1 MLSNR
6 FRIPARAA
14 FYLMSAAFSLIG
26 SLMVAMM
33 VYLYT
38 IVGLNPLQL
47 VLVGT
52 ALEASAF
59 LFEVP
64 TGVVADTYSRRL
76 SIIVGVMVLGVS
88 FLLLGLAHFFPLVLL
103 AQVISGL
110 GYTFLSGATDA
121 WLADEV
127 GAENVGGVYVRA
139 GQIGRAGGLV
149 GLGLAAVLGS
159 IHLAL
164 PIVIAGG
171 LYLLLGAVL
180 GGVMPETGFKRRLLP
195 KSNRPSTTV
204 AAAWSNAAR
213 QLRSMGATARE
224 SLGVIRSRPVLG
236 ILVLSSFMIG
246 TSSEGFDRL
255 GDAHLVANF
264 TFPALGGWKPVVWFS
279 ILGFLGTL
287 FSLVVTAVFQRRVER
302 ISANPACS
310 VNAMIWLNL
319 AISLCVIVFGLAG
332 SRAPMHLGGSFPLAM
347 ACLLL
352 RSSLIAVAIPISNA
366 FQVQNTPAHI
376 RATVI
381 SMTGQSNAFGQ
392 VLGGPTVGWIGTAFS
407 LRAAIVAAGLLVAPI
422 SALYARARTF
432 ILSPGAAP
440 AAAPA
445 VPEAVISGAAEAGE
459 D

>member
-52 ALEASAF
+52 VLEASAF

-76 SIIVGVMVLGVS
+76 SIVIGVLVLGVS

-127 GAENVGGVYVRA
+127 GAENVGAVYVRA
-139 GQIGRAGGLV
+139 GQIGRATELV

-164 PIVIAGG
+164 PILIAGG
-171 LYLLLGAVL
+171 LYLLLGAIL
-180 GGVMPETGFKRRLLP
+180 GGVMPENGFQHRLLL
-195 KSNRPSTTV
+195 KGDRPAKTL
-204 AAAWSNAAR
+204 AATWSNASR
-213 QLRSMGATARE
+213 QLRSMGATVRE
-224 SLGVIRSRPVLG
+224 SLGAIRSRPVLG

-279 ILGFLGTL
+279 ILGVLGTL
-287 FSLVVTAVFQRRVER
+287 FSMAVTALFQRRVEQ
-302 ISANPACS
+302 ISANPARS
-310 VNAMIWLNL
+310 VNALIWLNL

-332 SRAPMHLGGSFPLAM
+332 SFPLAM

-352 RSSLIAVAIPISNA
+352 RSGVFAVIIPISNA

-392 VLGGPTVGWIGTAFS
+392 VLGGPAVGWIGTAFS
-407 LRAAIVAAGLLVAPI
+407 LRAAIVSAGLLVAPI
-422 SALYARARTF
+422 SALYARARN
-432 ILSPGAAP
+432 LHPGAWRSASHSP
-440 AAAPA
+440 ANRRRSHWRSVSKRRKSKPR
-445 VPEAVISGAAEAGE
+445 
-459 D
+459 

>member
-1 MLSNR
+1 MISNR

-14 FYLMSAAFSLIG
+14 FYLMTASFSLIG
-26 SLMVAMM
+26 SLLVAMM

-52 ALEASAF
+52 LLEASAF

-76 SIIVGVMVLGVS
+76 SIVIGVLLLGVS
-88 FLLLGLAHFFPLVLL
+88 FLLLGLAHFFLLVLL
-103 AQVISGL
+103 TQVISGL

-127 GAENVGGVYVRA
+127 GVENIGGIYVRA
-139 GQIGRAGGLV
+139 GQIGRAAELV

-164 PIVIAGG
+164 PILIAGG

-180 GGVMPETGFKRRLLP
+180 GAAMPETGFQRRLIP
-195 KSNRPSTTV
+195 KGDRPSTTV
-204 AAAWSNAAR
+204 AAMWANASR
-213 QLRSMGATARE
+213 QLRSMGATAKE
-224 SLGVIRSRPVLG
+224 GLGVIRSQPILV
-236 ILVLSSFMIG
+236 ILVLSSFVIG

-264 TFPALGGWKPVVWFS
+264 TFPAIGGWKPVVWFS
-279 ILGFLGTL
+279 ILAILGNL
-287 FSLVVTAVFQRRVER
+287 FSLAVTTVFKRRVEQVST
-302 ISANPACS
+302 IPARS
-310 VNAMIWLNL
+310 INVLIWLNL

-332 SRAPMHLGGSFPLAM
+332 SFPLAM

-352 RSSLIAVAIPISNA
+352 RSGLFAVIIPISTT

-381 SMTGQSNAFGQ
+381 SMTGQSNALGQ

-407 LRAAIVAAGLLVAPI
+407 LRAAIVSAGLLVAPI
-422 SALYARARTF
+422 SALYARARNF
-432 ILSPGAAP
+432 IKAPGAPPDTPLPTAEVVIRE
-440 AAAPA
+440 AAKA
-445 VPEAVISGAAEAGE
+445 VEE
-459 D
+459 

>member
-52 ALEASAF
+52 VLEASAF

-64 TGVVADTYSRRL
+64 TGIIADTYSRRL
-76 SIIVGVMVLGVS
+76 SIVIGVLVLGVS

-110 GYTFLSGATDA
+110 GYTFLSGATEA

-139 GQIGRAGGLV
+139 GQIGRAAELV

-164 PIVIAGG
+164 PILIAGG

-180 GGVMPETGFKRRLLP
+180 GGVMPETGFQRHLLP
-195 KSNRPSTTV
+195 KGDRPSTTV
-204 AAAWSNAAR
+204 AATWSNTSR
-213 QLRSMGATARE
+213 QLRNMGATVRE

-246 TSSEGFDRL
+246 TSTEGFDRL

-279 ILGFLGTL
+279 ILGVLGTL
-287 FSLVVTAVFQRRVER
+287 FSLAVTAVFQRRVEQV
-302 ISANPACS
+302 SANPARS
-310 VNAMIWLNL
+310 VNALIWLNL
-319 AISLCVIVFGLAG
+319 AISLCVIVFALA
-332 SRAPMHLGGSFPLAM
+332 GSFPLAM

-352 RSSLIAVAIPISNA
+352 RSGLFAVIIPISSA

-392 VLGGPTVGWIGTAFS
+392 VVGGPAVGWIGVAFS
-407 LRAAIVAAGLLVAPI
+407 LRAAIVTAGLLVAPI
-422 SALYARARTF
+422 SALYARARNYVQA
-432 ILSPGAAP
+432 PGAP
-440 AAAPA
+440 ATVEPVVGVTA
-445 VPEAVISGAAEAGE
+445 EAVEKSA
-459 D
+459 